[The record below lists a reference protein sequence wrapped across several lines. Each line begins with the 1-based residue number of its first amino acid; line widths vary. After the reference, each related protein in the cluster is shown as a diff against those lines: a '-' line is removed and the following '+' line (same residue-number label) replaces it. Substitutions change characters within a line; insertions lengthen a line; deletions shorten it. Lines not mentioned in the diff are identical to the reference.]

1 MEGSIKVGLTTFNT
15 LFVLSFE
22 TEKDFLQATKN
33 DYYQLD
39 KESVRL
45 ANLKAIY
52 KNAKK
57 LENKD

>member
-1 MEGSIKVGLTTFNT
+1 MEGSIKIGLTAFNMQY
-15 LFVLSFE
+15 VLSFE
-22 TEKDFLQATKN
+22 TEKDFVDATKN
-33 DYYQLD
+33 DYYQLE

-57 LENKD
+57 MENKD

>member
-1 MEGSIKVGLTTFNT
+1 MEGSIKIGLTAFNMQY
-15 LFVLSFE
+15 VLSFE
-22 TEKDFLQATKN
+22 TEKDFLDATKN
-33 DYYQLD
+33 DYYQNE

-57 LENKD
+57 MENKD

>member
-1 MEGSIKVGLTTFNT
+1 MEGSIKIGLTAFNMQY
-15 LFVLSFE
+15 VLSFE
-22 TEKDFLQATKN
+22 TEKDFVDATKN
-33 DYYQLD
+33 DYYQEE

-57 LENKD
+57 MENKD